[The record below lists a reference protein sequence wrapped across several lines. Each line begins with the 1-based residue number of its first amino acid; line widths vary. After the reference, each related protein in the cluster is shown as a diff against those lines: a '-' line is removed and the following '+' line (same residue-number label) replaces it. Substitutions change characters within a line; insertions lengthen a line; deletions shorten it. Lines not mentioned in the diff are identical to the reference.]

1 MNTLL
6 IGKLLLPSIVLLAG
20 CTCNPPIIKTVDK
33 IVQVPVMVRCG
44 IVLPIRPTMP
54 LDSTDV
60 SEPLDTKLSK
70 ALAEIERRRAYEGE
84 LVAAIEGCQ

>member
-1 MNTLL
+1 
-6 IGKLLLPSIVLLAG
+6 
-20 CTCNPPIIKTVDK
+20 
-33 IVQVPVMVRCG
+33 MVRCG